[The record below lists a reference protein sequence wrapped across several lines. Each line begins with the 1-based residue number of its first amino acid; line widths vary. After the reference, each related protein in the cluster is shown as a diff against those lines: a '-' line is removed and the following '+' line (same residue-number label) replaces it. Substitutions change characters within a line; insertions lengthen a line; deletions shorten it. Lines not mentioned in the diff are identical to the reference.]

1 MAFLDSYGLII
12 VFSLTI
18 IVSYFFN
25 LYAKK
30 SGVPAVLMLIGLG
43 IIIHYGLLLF
53 GEKSLDLARPLEV
66 LGVIGLILIVLEAA
80 LDLRLQKEKAAL
92 IIKSFLV
99 ALLGLGGTVYLAALS
114 LNYFLHIEFLNA
126 LLYTIPLSILS
137 SAIIL
142 PSIDDLGED
151 KREFMIYE
159 STFSDI
165 IGIVGFYS
173 VLTMLGSSSSEGVYG
188 EVFGNLALTVIF
200 SVIISY
206 ILIYI
211 FQNIKGH
218 VKLFLLI
225 AILLLLYAVGK
236 MFHLSS
242 LIIIL
247 IFGMILNN
255 YKLFFKGVLGKL
267 VDMERVEDVL
277 DDMKVVTAETAFVV
291 RTFFFILFGWSVY
304 LGSLLS
310 FSVIGLGLLIL
321 VIIYLVRAI
330 VLFVFSGKDILPQL
344 FLAPRGL
351 ITILLFFAIPK
362 EFAVETDFQG
372 VLLFVILVS
381 CLVMSWSLMQQ
392 KKKLAQIEEYEE
404 GGFLGEEDSTIE
416 VGEN

>member
-66 LGVIGLILIVLEAA
+66 LGVVGLILIVLEAA

-99 ALLGLGGTVYLAALS
+99 ALLGLGGTVYLSAFSLS
-114 LNYFLHIEFLNA
+114 YFLHIEFLNA
-126 LLYTIPLSILS
+126 LLYTIPLSVLS

-142 PSIDDLGED
+142 PSIDDLD
-151 KREFMIYE
+151 KYKREFMIYE

-173 VLTMLGSSSSEGVYG
+173 VLTILGSSSSEGVYG

-267 VDMERVEDVL
+267 VDMERVEAVL
-277 DDMKVVTAETAFVV
+277 DDMKVITAETSFVV
-291 RTFFFILFGWSVY
+291 RTFFFILFGWSVS
-304 LGSLLS
+304 LISLLS
-310 FSVIGLGLLIL
+310 FNVIGLGLLVL

-330 VLFVFSGKDILPQL
+330 VLFVFSGKDIMPQL

-362 EFAVETDFQG
+362 ELTVEADFQG

-381 CLVMSWSLMQQ
+381 CLIMTWSLMQQ

-404 GGFLGEEDSTIE
+404 GGFLEEEDSTIE

>member
-1 MAFLDSYGLII
+1 MDFLNSYGLII

-25 LYAKK
+25 VLAKK

-53 GEKSLDLARPLEV
+53 GEESLDLTRPLEF
-66 LGVIGLILIVLEAA
+66 LGVVGLILIVLEAA
-80 LDLRLQKEKAAL
+80 LDLRLKKEKIGL

-99 ALLGLGGTVYLAALS
+99 ALLGLGGTAFLAALI
-114 LNYFLHIEFLNA
+114 LNYLLGAEVLSA

-142 PSIDDLGED
+142 PSIDEFEEE

-165 IGIVGFYS
+165 IGIIGFYS
-173 VLTMLGSSSSEGVYG
+173 VLAIAEADASTNIYS
-188 EVFGNLALTVIF
+188 EVFSSLALTIVF

-206 ILIYI
+206 VLIYVL
-211 FQNIKGH
+211 QNIKGP

-225 AILLLLYAVGK
+225 AILLLLYAVGG
-236 MFHLSS
+236 MLHLPS

-247 IFGMILNN
+247 IFGVILNN
-255 YKLFFKGVLGKL
+255 YALFFKGGLMRLLDVK
-267 VDMERVEDVL
+267 RVEEVL
-277 DDMKVVTAETAFVV
+277 DDMKVVTAESAFVV
-291 RTFFFILFGWSVY
+291 RTFFFIIFGWSVY

-310 FSVIGLGLLIL
+310 FKVIGVGLVLL
-321 VIIYLVRAI
+321 AIIYLVRI
-330 VLFVFSGKDILPQL
+330 IILFIFNGRDITPEA

-351 ITILLFFAIPK
+351 ITILLFFAIP
-362 EFAVETDFQG
+362 EWLNIGMEFQG
-372 VLLFVILVS
+372 VLLFVILGS
-381 CLVMSWSLMQQ
+381 CLIMMWSLIAY
-392 KKKLAQIEEYEE
+392 KNKL
-404 GGFLGEEDSTIE
+404 LKTTSTEDSELLEKRTE
-416 VGEN
+416 SQK